1 MAYRYNGGITPERMN
16 VFLNMLYGDVP
27 EHLAHIEKYA
37 EDIHAPIMRSQ
48 TGHIL
53 KYFLKNDGISS
64 VLEIGTAIGYSAL
77 YMLWCNENI
86 RIDTI
91 EKVPMRIE
99 DARENA
105 KLNGIENTEFFAG
118 DVEKIFDKIMKEK
131 QDYPDVVIVD
141 PPRKGLDIN
150 TVETLL
156 AVEANKI
163 VYISCNP
170 ATMVRDMCKLSEKY
184 EIGEIQPVDMF
195 PFTSNVECCAV
206 LYLK

>member
-1 MAYRYNGGITPERMN
+1 MN

-27 EHLAHIEKYA
+27 EHLAHLEIK
-37 EDIHAPIMRSQ
+37 DIHAPIMRSQ

-99 DARENA
+99 DARENFS
-105 KLNGIENTEFFAG
+105 KYDRDGHI
-118 DVEKIFDKIMKEK
+118 
-131 QDYPDVVIVD
+131 
-141 PPRKGLDIN
+141 
-150 TVETLL
+150 TLL
-156 AVEANKI
+156 EGDAADVLLKLVTENRMYDFVFLDAAKAQYM
-163 VYISCNP
+163 VYLNHIERLLKPGGILITDN
-170 ATMVRDMCKLSEKY
+170 VLQE
-184 EIGEIQPVDMF
+184 GEILESRYAINRRDRTIHTRMR
-195 PFTSNVECCAV
+195 E
-206 LYLK
+206 YLKYIT